1 MWLMSIEVHYLEVH
15 LGGVV
20 DERLGDVEARHHVV
34 YCEVVY
40 CRLESGLLR
49 IH

>member
-1 MWLMSIEVHYLEVH
+1 MVDIKVHYLEVH

-20 DERLGDVEARHHVV
+20 DERFGDVEARHHVV
-34 YCEVVY
+34 NSEVVY